1 MNPFSVFPPPSFH
14 LPLSAFSLDWYPSL
28 LAGLASGSA
37 FRAQS
42 SFTARSVKITW
53 VRLSRQLCQFLLFP
67 QSQWN
72 KALAFLVWRTKLIYN
87 LIKPRKANISSPGA
101 GLVIIAGRG
110 SRQTRCDLLQFF
122 EKHNPPSLTSA
133 LGDWPF
139 KHFAFDAKSHM
150 LPRPGPRGTMTRLD
164 GIWIWR
170 PGRREEWREGG
181 HTSGCWQGWKDTGKK
196 VQL

>member
-133 LGDWPF
+133 LGD
-139 KHFAFDAKSHM
+139 
-150 LPRPGPRGTMTRLD
+150 
-164 GIWIWR
+164 
-170 PGRREEWREGG
+170 
-181 HTSGCWQGWKDTGKK
+181 
-196 VQL
+196 